1 MKAKD
6 DLCHMCKFKKQ
17 KNSLFE
23 VEPFMAIIL
32 PLKREKVFSEVAGGA
47 VSANWKHKLW
57 VVGWT

>member
-1 MKAKD
+1 MISVICVNLKNKN
-6 DLCHMCKFKKQ
+6 